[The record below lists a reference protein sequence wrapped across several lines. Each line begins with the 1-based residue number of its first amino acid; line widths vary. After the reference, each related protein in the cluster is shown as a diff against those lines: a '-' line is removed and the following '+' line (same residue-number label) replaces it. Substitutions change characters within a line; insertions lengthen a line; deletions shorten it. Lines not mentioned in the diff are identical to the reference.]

1 MMKMLTLENIGKSYG
16 DTLLFSRL
24 HTIVRPNDRIGLI
37 GVNGAG
43 KSTLLKIIAG
53 VETADTGELI
63 HSKDF
68 TVSYLP
74 QDEQIEEDIS
84 VIDYIFKSDLPLMNL
99 LREYEKCTDNLAN
112 NPLNEKLQ
120 KELLRIQERMEEDKA
135 WDAQTRVQTILS
147 KLGITYYNKN
157 AKTLSGGQK
166 KRVLL
171 AKALVEQAD
180 LLILDEPTNHLD
192 HEIILWLEQYLA
204 NYKGSLLLVTHDRY
218 FLNRVTNGIYEL
230 FNGNLYTYAGN
241 YESFVEQKMIREE
254 EERGAEQ
261 RHKNRLRN
269 EMEWLKRGPRARST
283 KQRARIERIQKMQQ
297 RKFNSKQE
305 QVDIQVGST
314 RLGSKV
320 IELEGVTKGF
330 DDQKLWEEFSFIVT
344 PDSRIGIVG
353 PNGSGKTTLLD
364 VIAERLMPDQ
374 GKVISGETV
383 KIGYYKQGEEDL
395 NPEMR
400 IIDYIKEVSEVIRTV
415 DGRDITAE
423 QMLERFLFSR
433 YKQWGYIKSLSGGE
447 RRRLYLLKILM
458 TEPNVLLLDEPTNDL
473 DIETLHILEEY
484 IEQFPGVVITV
495 SHDRYF
501 LDRIVD
507 VLFVF
512 NGNGE
517 IEIVYGNFTRYME
530 KLDQEVQELRRQK
543 RNVKKESPPQKRKKL
558 SYMEQREW
566 ESIEDEI
573 ESLENEIEKFN
584 AAIILAGDD
593 IEKVQKLYEEQQK
606 MEEELEVKLKRWEE
620 LSLLVESLEQ

>member
-1 MMKMLTLENIGKSYG
+1 
-16 DTLLFSRL
+16 
-24 HTIVRPNDRIGLI
+24 
-37 GVNGAG
+37 
-43 KSTLLKIIAG
+43 
-53 VETADTGELI
+53 
-63 HSKDF
+63 
-68 TVSYLP
+68 
-74 QDEQIEEDIS
+74 
-84 VIDYIFKSDLPLMNL
+84 SDLPLMNL

-530 KLDQEVQELRRQK
+530 KLDQEAQELRRQK
-543 RNVKKESPPQKRKKL
+543 RNVKKESPTQK
-558 SYMEQREW
+558 
-566 ESIEDEI
+566 
-573 ESLENEIEKFN
+573 
-584 AAIILAGDD
+584 
-593 IEKVQKLYEEQQK
+593 
-606 MEEELEVKLKRWEE
+606 
-620 LSLLVESLEQ
+620 